1 MKKKKELKIFFI
13 KLLSVF
19 FVIVFIINMTI
30 NLLLDRIPF
39 IADLSIMNKKQIRTV
54 IRNKIR
60 EELNSALN
68 KENLFYDE
76 DKKIIYKLYLK
87 LKNEF
92 ESVNNQN

>member
-13 KLLSVF
+13 KLISVF

-60 EELNSALN
+60 EEVNSALN